1 MLATRPSAL
10 DWLTFALLIVGALNW
25 GLIGIADINVV
36 QLALDPVFRPEAAE
50 LVARVIYAL
59 IGLAG
64 LYFFYPLFRL
74 FNRSRST

>member
-10 DWLTFALLIVGALNW
+10 DWLTFALLIVGRSTGAHRHR
-25 GLIGIADINVV
+25 GHQRRRAGTR
-36 QLALDPVFRPEAAE
+36 PVFRPEAAE